1 MLTFVPCRACLGVPL
16 LLSFFFP
23 VPFPRLWSEG
33 ARSHLRLSCVFDHNP
48 AVY

>member
-1 MLTFVPCRACLGVPL
+1 MLTFVSCRACLGVPH

-33 ARSHLRLSCVFDHNP
+33 GPFASAVVLRF
-48 AVY
+48 